1 MSDGTSAGVNARASE
16 LVQKVSQEQPPI
28 SNADTAML
36 VSAVAE
42 DLSTQ
47 AEKATLDEERL
58 AKLETQ
64 TRVLA
69 DAVVAMTDTVI
80 AVGIAVQAVKDEM

>member
-1 MSDGTSAGVNARASE
+1 MSDGTAADINARASE
-16 LVQKVSQEQPPI
+16 LVQKVSREQCPV
-28 SNADTAML
+28 SNADTALL

-42 DLSTQ
+42 DLGAQ
-47 AEKATLDEERL
+47 AQKATLDEERL
-58 AKLETQ
+58 TKVETQ